1 MEETGNIVIYES
13 EGGDVRLDV
22 RLENGNVWLTQ
33 QQMSLLYGKA
43 PSTINEH
50 IGDIFDDK
58 ELFPEACRKKFGN
71 SEFQQNVELVLL
83 SNLVADY
90 EDEHYPIKKPT
101 LIEVLK
107 LRMFEMGLSQSSLA
121 AMLGM
126 NQSKI
131 SEIISGK
138 SEPTLKQ
145 ARKISQTLNI
155 SPAIVHGV

>member
-1 MEETGNIVIYES
+1 MTRIENEMQYNSALQRIDELLKVVDDNTPED
-13 EGGDVRLDV
+13 DVR
-22 RLENGNVWLTQ
+22 
-33 QQMSLLYGKA
+33 S
-43 PSTINEH
+43 
-50 IGDIFDDK
+50 
-58 ELFPEACRKKFGN
+58 
-71 SEFQQNVELVLL
+71 VELVLL

-90 EDEHYPIKKPT
+90 EDIHYPISKPT

-107 LRMFEMGLSQSSLA
+107 LRMYELGLSQCALA

-145 ARKISQTLNI
+145 ARKMAQKLNI
-155 SPAIVHGV
+155 SPAIVLGV